1 MYADAPAGDIGM
13 TQLARMS
20 ERRTIVDD
28 IYDHLH
34 AEI

>member
-1 MYADAPAGDIGM
+1 MA
-13 TQLARMS
+13 QLARIS

-34 AEI
+34 AEISVITFKAW